1 MMMKYLLL
9 KDRAS
14 VIVLDEAFAG
24 LDASGRDKFSNV
36 LNRDIAERTKIY
48 IIIEHTDVGIKIS
61 RVVTI

>member
-24 LDASGRDKFSNV
+24 LDAVRK
-36 LNRDIAERTKIY
+36 R
-48 IIIEHTDVGIKIS
+48 
-61 RVVTI
+61 